1 MARAPSPA
9 SERRGITHCLLPIT
23 YFQSLLSRYTF
34 LALIMALKSAN
45 ELRLQVGQLL
55 IMGFDGVEVSSRL
68 RTTLSTL
75 QPGGIILFRRNIE
88 AADQTYAL
96 NRECHSYL
104 RTPPFLSVDLEGGT
118 VDRFRDLIAP
128 MPSVADVVA
137 AGQKKLL
144 RKHGLLLGA
153 ECRTLGFNTDFTPC
167 LDLRLPPSLNVMTSR
182 TISPSSKET
191 VAGAR
196 EILRGLHD
204 CYILSCGKHFPGLGE
219 GRLDSHKG
227 MPEIMKPLKR
237 LWEEDLYPYREL
249 KRQLPFVMVCHA
261 SYPAVTGDR
270 TPASISRKWIT
281 DILRKKI
288 GYKGLIVT
296 DDLEMG
302 GIQEALPVEQAAVE
316 AIRAGCNLFIVSRQ
330 EELVWRTYENVVRN
344 AEKDKRFADLV
355 RNAAKR
361 VTSFKKRAG
370 EFKKRPKPPSAKSID
385 SLRRKIWEFTEEIRL
400 DSDAARTA

>member
-1 MARAPSPA
+1 
-9 SERRGITHCLLPIT
+9 
-23 YFQSLLSRYTF
+23 
-34 LALIMALKSAN
+34 MALKSAT

-55 IMGFDGVEVSSRL
+55 IMGFEGTEVSSHL

-88 AADQTYAL
+88 APDQTYAL

-104 RTPPFLSVDLEGGT
+104 HTAPFLSVDLEGGT

-128 MPSVADVVA
+128 MPSVADVAA

-167 LDLRLPPSLNVMTSR
+167 LDLRLPPSLSVMTSR
-182 TISPSSKET
+182 TISPDPKAT

-227 MPEIMKPLKR
+227 MPEIVKPLKR

-261 SYPAVTGDR
+261 SYPAVTGDH
-270 TPASISRKWIT
+270 TPASISRKWVT

-302 GIQEALPVEQAAVE
+302 GVQEALPVEEAAVE
-316 AIRAGCNLFIVSRQ
+316 AIRAGCDLFIVSRQ
-330 EELVWRTYENVVRN
+330 EELVWKTYETVLRQ

-355 RNAAKR
+355 RKAAKHI
-361 VTSFKKRAG
+361 TSVKKKAG
-370 EFKKRPKPPSAKSID
+370 ELKKRPKPPSTKSID
-385 SLRRKIWEFTEEIRL
+385 ALRRKIWEFTEEIRL
-400 DSDAARTA
+400 DSDAMRTA

>member
-1 MARAPSPA
+1 VAPAPSSA
-9 SERRGITHCLLPIT
+9 SERRHITYCLLPIT

-34 LALIMALKSAN
+34 LTLIMALKSSN
-45 ELRLQVGQLL
+45 ELRQQVGQLL
-55 IMGFDGVEVSSRL
+55 IMGFDGVEVSTGL
-68 RTTLSTL
+68 RNALTNL
-75 QPGGIILFRRNIE
+75 QPGGTILFRRNIE

-104 RTPPFLSVDLEGGT
+104 QTSPFLSVDLEGGT

-128 MPSVADVVA
+128 MPSVADVA
-137 AGQKKLL
+137 SASQKKLL
-144 RKHGLLLGA
+144 RRHGLLLGA

-167 LDLRLPPSLNVMTSR
+167 LDLRLPPSLSVMTSR
-182 TISPSSKET
+182 TISPDPKET

-227 MPEIMKPLKR
+227 MPDIVKPLKR
-237 LWEEDLYPYREL
+237 LWDEDLYPYREL

-270 TPASISRKWIT
+270 TPASISRKWVT

-302 GIQEALPVEQAAVE
+302 GVQEALPVEHAAVA
-316 AIRAGCNLFIVSRQ
+316 AIRAGCNMFIVSRQ
-330 EELVWRTYENVVRN
+330 EELVWRTFETVLHQ
-344 AEKDKRFADLV
+344 AEKDKRFAELV
-355 RNAAKR
+355 QKSAKQII
-361 VTSFKKRAG
+361 SMKKKSS
-370 EFKKRPKPPSAKSID
+370 ELKKRPKPPSAKSLD
-385 SLRRKIWEFTEEIRL
+385 SLRRKIWEFTEEVRL